1 MVCGIYVIHNLI
13 NGKKYI
19 GQSVDVYQRLSKHKS
34 NLRNNYQSP
43 NAHLQ
48 NAWNKYG
55 EKAFDFG
62 ILKACKP
69 RYLDRFEKLYIRAWD
84 LQNPNY
90 GYNKES
96 GGKVCKNITQET
108 RNKISQQWRNPNS
121 LYNSETYRQTLRN
134 TQRNIIK
141 KAWSNPNSKY
151 NSIEFRLKQ
160 SQSKK
165 NAWDNPNSKYNSVEF
180 KEKASKTMS
189 RLRRNPDSIYNS
201 EEYKKHHSRQRS
213 LATNTTGFYRVTILY
228 DKKLKKGFRWAY
240 QYTENHQSKRITRA
254 DLNKLEI
261 EVKKQKLPWI
271 VLNNELAQKSI
282 QLNNRGV

>member
-55 EKAFDFG
+55 ERAFDFG

-121 LYNSETYRQTLRN
+121 LYNSETYRQTLRDK
-134 TQRNIIK
+134 QRSIIK
-141 KAWSNPNSKY
+141 KAWSNPDSKY

-160 SQSKK
+160 SQLKKMHGAILILNITASNSKK
-165 NAWDNPNSKYNSVEF
+165 KHQKPCQDLDVILIQYIIQKNIKNIIVGNA
-180 KEKASKTMS
+180 A
-189 RLRRNPDSIYNS
+189 
-201 EEYKKHHSRQRS
+201 
-213 LATNTTGFYRVTILY
+213 
-228 DKKLKKGFRWAY
+228 
-240 QYTENHQSKRITRA
+240 
-254 DLNKLEI
+254 
-261 EVKKQKLPWI
+261 
-271 VLNNELAQKSI
+271 
-282 QLNNRGV
+282 